1 MKLLSFKRIFFIIVL
16 VLLLIQVLVIG
27 LAKVDG
33 SSMKPNLKNNQYLLY
48 SKINRNFKRFDII
61 VIKVENKLYVKRII
75 GLPGENIKYI
85 DNELYVNDLKT
96 LENFEKGV
104 TENFEL
110 SDIYSSGKIPN
121 NQYLVLGDN
130 REYSY
135 DSRNFGLV
143 AMSDIKGK
151 VLFGLF

>member
-1 MKLLSFKRIFFIIVL
+1 MKLLSFKRMFFIIVL

-151 VLFGLF
+151 VLFVLF

>member
-110 SDIYSSGKIPN
+110 SDIYSNGKIPN

-151 VLFGLF
+151 VLFVLF